1 MRSDRLKQ
9 VMQEID
15 PNFDEKNLGMA
26 KFSRFVQEAGQRGL
40 LKLTRLE
47 NGQMEV
53 DVADGE
59 KALPRGQDTK
69 RADAAPRQER
79 ERTERPERSERD
91 GEENGRRGR
100 RGRRGR
106 GGRDRERG
114 ERETPERPIAQ
125 PAVREPAPEP
135 RAAAPAPSGEPEMTG
150 ERLTRGEAFDLVRRS
165 LAAIGSGEEAVLAS
179 DLRTRA
185 RQVLGRDSESLS
197 ERNFLRILRDAHDA
211 DVVDLRKRGNDYE
224 VSAAVGGPSITEQ
237 LEIAAPAAG
246 ASQSQA
252 ARSAA
257 TATALRRGMRPR
269 GARGGRGEAPP
280 PELLTVGVVDEFPSL
295 LDAPSAPTP
304 DEPAAADAAQ
314 PASSGRKKAAK
325 KSSGGRGRKKA
336 TAKSSGDAE
345 AGGDAGTPAAKTAK
359 RGRARKKKTAA
370 PAAAES

>member
-53 DVADGE
+53 DVAAGGGE
-59 KALPRGQDTK
+59 GALPRGQESK
-69 RADAAPRQER
+69 PPER
-79 ERTERPERSERD
+79 ERRD
-91 GEENGRRGR
+91 REKEGEGEERRGR
-100 RGRRGR
+100 RGRRGGR
-106 GGRDRERG
+106 GRDRERG
-114 ERETPERPIAQ
+114 ERPERETREQ
-125 PAVREPAPEP
+125 PAAAAATPPAPREAATEP
-135 RAAAPAPSGEPEMTG
+135 RAAASAPSGDGDMTG
-150 ERLTRGEAFDLVRRS
+150 ERLTRSEAFDLVRRT
-165 LAAIGSGEEAVLAS
+165 LADVGADEDGVLAS

-211 DVVDLRKRGNDYE
+211 DVIDLRKRGNDYE
-224 VSAAVGGPSITEQ
+224 VSPAVN
-237 LEIAAPAAG
+237 AAPIADQLAPSAG
-246 ASQSQA
+246 AQQASDSQA

-280 PELLTVGVVDEFPSL
+280 PELLTVGVVEEVPSL
-295 LDAPSAPTP
+295 LDEPSAPTP
-304 DEPAAADAAQ
+304 EPATAEAESAGTG
-314 PASSGRKKAAK
+314 SRKKSAR

-336 TAKSSGDAE
+336 AAKSSGEGE
-345 AGGDAGTPAAKTAK
+345 AGGDAAPAAKAK
-359 RGRARKKKTAA
+359 RGRARKKKSAA